1 MIKHCIHTVHFV
13 SFPEKT
19 GLNLNFLRYSF
30 DRKLDQEAALRQV
43 TCAHATLNRVR
54 KNAL

>member
-1 MIKHCIHTVHFV
+1 MMKHCIHTDNFV
-13 SFPEKT
+13 SLPEKT
-19 GLNLNFLRYSF
+19 GLNLNFLGYSF